1 MRRQIVSGELK
12 KNKYHFFQEKRFRVN
27 AAQHDTPLGSILRL
41 HAARE
46 YLSGLDKTLV
56 LS

>member
-27 AAQHDTPLGSILRL
+27 AAQHDIPLGSILRL